1 MLYRM
6 VFGVSFL
13 DEEIKTNQ
21 NDAAAIESTLVGY
34 GLPNKILQIAERFL
48 MSIHNSIAQ
57 MRFLYSGVMRVE
69 ERLKS
74 VMLDMDKAFFM
85 PFSLGEHKRNL
96 KYAGIIKVFNFYCPL
111 YTTYYLK
118 NKHNHCILKAI
129 MNVYYVGRRF
139 KKFRNVTLQN
149 YKSIG
154 HWSENCDPIRFY
166 CEFYSDLHLI
176 RWKLV
181 HLWIPLGAFASYLH
195 LQFMLI
201 NFKFYNV
208 SFQNFV
214 NRLCVVNFTGT
225 FRHVFKQ
232 THSSAHR

>member
-13 DEEIKTNQ
+13 DEEIKTNKS
-21 NDAAAIESTLVGY
+21 DAAAIESTLVGY
-34 GLPNKILQIAERFL
+34 GLPIKILQIAERFL

-74 VMLDMDKAFFM
+74 VMLDMDKAFFK

-96 KYAGIIKVFNFYCPL
+96 KYAGIIKVFNFYCQL

-129 MNVYYVGRRF
+129 MNVYYYEYIMY
-139 KKFRNVTLQN
+139 L
-149 YKSIG
+149 YYIG
-154 HWSENCDPIRFY
+154 
-166 CEFYSDLHLI
+166 
-176 RWKLV
+176 
-181 HLWIPLGAFASYLH
+181 
-195 LQFMLI
+195 
-201 NFKFYNV
+201 
-208 SFQNFV
+208 
-214 NRLCVVNFTGT
+214 
-225 FRHVFKQ
+225 
-232 THSSAHR
+232 